1 MKPSK
6 LLSASAAIAASAVMA
21 TSGAS
26 ATECVELDYVEATGA
41 QWVDTGIIGRC
52 GTKAEIK
59 VEWTD
64 LESDSAML
72 ACRADSGNT
81 RINFINSNW
90 GAIGYGYGAYYA
102 GTYNGRNCRWEKDR
116 IYTVVTDFAAS
127 GDGATAVMTVDGY
140 KVGDQSSESQI
151 DTEVNLVVFGNNY
164 GSVTGLSKARCYGLK
179 IWQDGSLVRDF
190 VPVAVDG
197 RAGFRDAVSG
207 NFFYSASGTDLIA
220 GTLASDP
227 DCFVEYVESSG
238 SEYIDLEVTGKS
250 GVKMESRMMWV
261 AIPSDGSYV
270 ASRLGSSPRFY
281 LMHHYGSQTIGYG
294 GYYQS
299 GAVATAGTIYD
310 TVTELKAGAQTCVVN
325 GETIYSAS
333 DSASIDTGLNLYLF
347 GCNKDG
353 GATYQTKARCYSLR
367 LWEGENLVRD
377 FRPCLKNGEACL
389 YDQVSHRIFR
399 TKAGT
404 LKYGA
409 ITPKAPTSGKPDYFV
424 TYIESMGNNYLDTG
438 VRAKNNLRIVGDL
451 NYTQIRTQAEELYVY
466 LTGLSEHTLLGAC
479 ASDGG
484 NRCYAVHVNQTWLW
498 YGYGT
503 RRGYPGPSEGYF
515 PTTARH
521 LYDVTMANG
530 TQSINVDGE
539 DIAMNFESVAAY
551 DIDAGCNL
559 YLFACNKGGTVQYP
573 ARARCYS
580 LTIWQDGVPVRDLR
594 PCVKDGVAGFYD
606 SVNDEIIYTAYPVAP
621 SCVGEMDLTGE
632 SFESIKGG
640 RKSVDGD
647 YEVHTFT
654 SSGTLTVEGREAV
667 DILVVG
673 GGGGGGSRN
682 TSGGGGGGG
691 GVIYKQSFAVT
702 SGVYQVVVGVGG
714 GGGDSARGEN
724 GGNSSIFGLV
734 AKGGGGGGGN
744 YPSGTT
750 DYNGQSGGSGGGGS
764 GAGGGG
770 SNNPGDGTS
779 GQGNAGG
786 KGYKWRGGGGGGY
799 AAAGGDSVAEGQAG
813 AGGVGFECLITGKA
827 VCYGSGGGGGSTATT
842 GNGLGG
848 DGAGNGGVYNGSV
861 GEAGGNGVDGTGGG
875 GGGGGGNS
883 ANANGYGEGGN
894 GGRGVVI
901 IRCRHIPFGTRII
914 VR

>member
-1 MKPSK
+1 MKTST
-6 LLSASAAIAASAVMA
+6 LLSASAAIAASVVMA

-26 ATECVELDYVEATGA
+26 ATEYVELDYVEATGA
-41 QWVDTGIIGRC
+41 QWVDTGIIGCC

-59 VEWTD
+59 VDWTD

-116 IYTVVTDFAAS
+116 IYTVVTEFAAS

-140 KVGDQSSESQI
+140 KVGDQSSEFQI
-151 DTEVNLVVFGNNY
+151 DTGVNLVVFGNNY

-179 IWQDGSLVRDF
+179 IWQGGSLVRDF

-270 ASRLGSSPRFY
+270 ASRLGDSSRFY

-294 GYYQS
+294 GYYRS

-325 GETIYSAS
+325 DETIYRAS

-353 GATYQTKARCYSLR
+353 GATYPIKARCYSLK

-404 LKYGA
+404 LKYGGVLP
-409 ITPKAPTSGKPDYFV
+409 TPGKPDYFV
-424 TYIESMGNNYLDTG
+424 TYIESKGNNYLDTG
-438 VRAKNNLRIVGDL
+438 VRAKNDLRIVGDF
-451 NYTQIRTQAEELYVY
+451 NYTQIRSQAEELYVY
-466 LTGLSEHTLLGAC
+466 LTGIPEHTLLGAC

-484 NRCYAVHVNQTWLW
+484 NRCYAVHVNETWLW

-521 LYDVTMANG
+521 LYDVTMSNG
-530 TQSINVDGE
+530 CQSVNVDGE
-539 DIAMNFESVAAY
+539 DLAMNFNESVAQY
-551 DIDAGCNL
+551 DIDARCNL
-559 YLFACNKGGTVQYP
+559 YLFACNRGGTVQYP
-573 ARARCYS
+573 ASARCYS
-580 LTIWQDGVPVRDLR
+580 LKIWQNGNLVRDLR

-606 SVNDEIIYTAYPVAP
+606 YVNDEIIYTAFQVDP

-632 SFESIKGG
+632 SFESVKGG
-640 RKSVDGD
+640 RRSVDGD

-654 SSGTLTVEGREAV
+654 SSGTLTVDGREAV

-714 GGGDSARGEN
+714 GGGDSARGKN
-724 GGNSSIFGLV
+724 GGDSSIFGLV

-750 DYNGQSGGSGGGGS
+750 DYNGQGGGSGGGGS

-770 SNNPGDGTS
+770 SNNPGDGMS

-786 KGYKWRGGGGGGY
+786 KGSKWRGGGGGGC

-813 AGGVGFECLITGKA
+813 AGGAGFECLITGKA

-848 DGAGNGGVYNGSV
+848 DGAGNGGVYNGST
-861 GEAGGNGVDGTGGG
+861 GEFGGNGVDGTGGG

-883 ANANGYGEGGN
+883 ANANGYGIGGN
-894 GGRGVVI
+894 GGSGVVI
-901 IRCRHIPFGTRII
+901 IRCKRILRGSALI
-914 VR
+914 LR